1 MGFQLENGSIAAKS
15 TETRD
20 FEQAGRVKKVPH
32 DAWS

>member
-1 MGFQLENGSIAAKS
+1 MGFQLENGSIEATS

-20 FEQAGRVKKVPH
+20 FAKAGRVKKVPH

>member
-20 FEQAGRVKKVPH
+20 FEQAGHVKKVP
-32 DAWS
+32 

>member
-20 FEQAGRVKKVPH
+20 FEKAGRVKKVP
-32 DAWS
+32 